1 VWQDL
6 AANFTKEKRIEN
18 GGKKDEK
25 IFWFFFAFL
34 LVHLSFSLLG

>member
-1 VWQDL
+1 L
-6 AANFTKEKRIEN
+6 GARFTKEKRIEK
-18 GGKKDEK
+18 GGERNEK